1 MAGDAP
7 QPGWLIPERLPRG
20 RLDLGPQLL
29 VDQLERLAGRGR
41 PDAANGDGRLRLIN
55 RRLPHQ
61 MNSLLRNAESQ
72 QRAPHPT
79 LLIHPDDA
87 AASGV
92 ADGDLVEISGASGGR
107 AEAATTTARAECT
120 KDIRPGTV
128 SLPHGWAMPFVNAL
142 TSNVDDIDPL
152 TGMPLYSNLAV
163 SVRGA

>member
-1 MAGDAP
+1 
-7 QPGWLIPERLPRG
+7 
-20 RLDLGPQLL
+20 
-29 VDQLERLAGRGR
+29 
-41 PDAANGDGRLRLIN
+41 
-55 RRLPHQ
+55 
-61 MNSLLRNAESQ
+61 MNSLLRNAQSQ

-79 LLIHPDDA
+79 PLIHPDDA

-92 ADGDLVEISGASGGR
+92 ADGELVEISGASGGR
-107 AEAATTTARAECT
+107 AEPAVTTARAECT

-163 SVRGA
+163 SVRGVHQ